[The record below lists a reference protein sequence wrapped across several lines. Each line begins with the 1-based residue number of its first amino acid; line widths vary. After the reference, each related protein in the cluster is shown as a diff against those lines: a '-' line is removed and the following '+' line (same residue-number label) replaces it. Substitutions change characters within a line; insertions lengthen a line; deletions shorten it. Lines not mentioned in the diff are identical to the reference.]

1 MQFILSYDIMVTTKG
16 HIMDKFERNEFGEID
31 IDGIDVNELNVKQKN
46 ILARKM
52 VILLLDGYYKD
63 LIEIFTDYVLDAW
76 AHEGWGLE
84 NLNRDIAELLNDAE
98 MSEEIIEVLKAT
110 D

>member
-1 MQFILSYDIMVTTKG
+1 
-16 HIMDKFERNEFGEID
+16 MDKFERNEFGEVD
-31 IDGIDVNELNVKQKN
+31 IDGIDVNELSVKQKN

-63 LIEIFTDYVLDAW
+63 QIEAFTGYVLDAW
-76 AHEGWGLE
+76 THEGWGFE
-84 NLNRDIAELLNDAE
+84 SLNRDIAELLNDAE